1 MTKCVL
7 FATVLAMRTVKLT
20 PKQSA
25 FCREYIKDH
34 NGRQAAIRAGYAS
47 PTANVAASKLV
58 TKGNVR
64 AEIARLE
71 AKTGRSEDA
80 AIIDRNEIIRELRK
94 IAYGDIRRTRT
105 KDDEVMRIVDMAED
119 VTAGIEEVTEI
130 ETSIG
135 SSRKIKLHSKLA
147 AIKELAKLGGL
158 YPETGTG
165 EGVRLSFSFDA
176 GAQTA
181 QDSEQQGAETE
192 AGVSITLPT
201 PDAN

>member
-1 MTKCVL
+1 M
-7 FATVLAMRTVKLT
+7 
-20 PKQSA
+20 
-25 FCREYIKDH
+25 
-34 NGRQAAIRAGYAS
+34 
-47 PTANVAASKLV
+47 
-58 TKGNVR
+58 
-64 AEIARLE
+64 E

-105 KDDEVMRIVDMAED
+105 KDDEVMRIVDMHED

-147 AIKELAKLGGL
+147 ALRELTKLGGL

-165 EGVRLSFSFDA
+165 EGVRLSFTFEA
-176 GAQTA
+176 PA
-181 QDSEQQGAETE
+181 QDDQDGGQPGAAPE
-192 AGVSITLPT
+192 AGGSITLPA
-201 PDAN
+201 PEGK